1 MSDIVPAMG
10 QLAARGESFDLER
23 HEAGLLS
30 VIATLGLPTENVLV
44 PVDERVRVFNNIAD
58 TLKRL
63 PVEHVARSMYL
74 SKYLAAVASGLFDAA
89 LNYLWD
95 ETVGELRRRVA
106 NYDLEYFFD
115 LAVGSQ
121 PDRRKRL
128 GAVDDLSKV
137 EDSELV
143 SAALKMGLIS
153 DVGYRQLD
161 LVRHMRNHASAAH
174 PNQVELRALQLLEYL
189 ETCIVEVITLPET
202 SVVVE
207 IKRLLG
213 NVKQTAL
220 DPSDAPHIAQGF
232 PGMGQTQA
240 DNLGEGLFA
249 IYTTTTTDAQ
259 VRTNV
264 RLLFPLLWPY
274 LSEDVRGRFGIKFNR
289 HLTNGDADQA
299 GWSRELLDVVDAR
312 RYLPEHVRVSD
323 IDTAI
328 DSLVV
333 AHRGYN
339 NFSAEVGPA
348 RALRALVGPSPDVPS
363 VVRRKYVHA
372 IVEGF
377 LGNPWGVSHAAEPYY
392 LQMLEGLTTDEA
404 LVALRSVE
412 DVAVSSTLQS
422 TEPTKRFATLLEILR
437 TRVVGRP
444 ALDLLEAIHQ
454 FNGDLSKVAKDSRIK
469 RLIDALPT

>member
-1 MSDIVPAMG
+1 MSDLVPETSG
-10 QLAARGESFDLER
+10 LPARAQTFDLQR

-30 VIATLGLPTENVLV
+30 VIAELGLPIDNVLV
-44 PVDERVRVFNNIAD
+44 PVTERIRVFNNIQE
-58 TLKRL
+58 TLSRL
-63 PVEHVARSMYL
+63 PAEHVARSVYL

-128 GAVDDLSKV
+128 SVAEDLSKV

-143 SAALKMGLIS
+143 SAALKMDLIS

-161 LVRHMRNHASAAH
+161 LVRHMRNYASAAH

-207 IKRLLG
+207 IKKLLG

-220 DPSDAPHIAQGF
+220 DPADAPHIAQGF

-240 DNLGEGLFA
+240 DNLGEGLFG

-274 LSEDVRGRFGIKFNR
+274 LSEDVRGRFGIKYNR
-289 HLTNGDADQA
+289 HLTNGDADQTA
-299 GWSRELLDVVDAR
+299 WARELLDVVDAR
-312 RYLPEHVRVSD
+312 RYLPEHVRVAD
-323 IDTAI
+323 IDSAV
-328 DSLVV
+328 DALVV

-339 NFSAEVGPA
+339 NFYAEVGPA
-348 RALRALVGPSPDVPS
+348 RELRALVGPSPDVPA

-372 IVEGF
+372 VVEGF
-377 LGNPWGVSHAAEPYY
+377 LGNPWGVSHGAEDYY
-392 LQMLEGLTTDEA
+392 VQMIEGLTTDEA
-404 LVALRSVE
+404 LLALRSVE
-412 DVAVSSTLQS
+412 DVAVASTLQS
-422 TEPTKRFATLLEILR
+422 QAPARRFSALLEMLK

-444 ALDLLEAIHQ
+444 AADLLEALEQ
-454 FNGDLSKVAKDSRIK
+454 FTGDLSKAAKDSHIK
-469 RLIDALPT
+469 RLIDALPA